1 MDGGNRWQQTTSHN
15 LDVAMSK
22 VRWKRMESDPEQT
35 VYERR
40 GTPVF
45 FMAIEP
51 KRRQKEQIGFHDH
64 VTSLR
69 QPDARENQIISRA
82 VLTA

>member
-35 VYERR
+35 VHERR

-45 FMAIEP
+45 LWRSNPSADRKNKLVFMI
-51 KRRQKEQIGFHDH
+51 
-64 VTSLR
+64 T
-69 QPDARENQIISRA
+69 
-82 VLTA
+82 